1 MDVMFRTGTKIRS
14 VWLRYFSESLV
25 LYLKC
30 QQLHKE
36 SCLTFRDSKLT
47 RLLRDSLGGNARTLM
62 IACVSPSDVDA
73 EETLSTLRYA
83 ARARCIKNKPV
94 VNEDPKDALL
104 RQYQLELQRLREL
117 LNSSDQSTVGSDF
130 QREAD
135 EEADSLREKRYLE
148 EVERLRKEC
157 ESSNLSA
164 QKLKEELEAL
174 KSRHES
180 ELNNVRKISATPEKQ
195 ILDEMDKE
203 RAERRRKKREAAM
216 QDVLKKLEKL
226 TIGGEEIGNTELK
239 KRRERRRK
247 RLEAL
252 VGALEANDVNGSVF
266 QVYGQLRFVGAR
278 CFISLWEKTPYI
290 EKERAVFV
298 VVSHI

>member
-1 MDVMFRTGTKIRS
+1 
-14 VWLRYFSESLV
+14 
-25 LYLKC
+25 
-30 QQLHKE
+30 
-36 SCLTFRDSKLT
+36 
-47 RLLRDSLGGNARTLM
+47 M

-104 RQYQLELQRLREL
+104 RQYQVELQRLRDL
-117 LNSSDQSTVGSDF
+117 LKSSDQSTIGFDS

-135 EEADSLREKRYLE
+135 EEADLREKQYFE
-148 EVERLRKEC
+148 EVEKLRKEC

-164 QKLKEELEAL
+164 QKLKEELDAL
-174 KSRHES
+174 KSRHEA
-180 ELNNVRKISATPEKQ
+180 ELNNVQKFDTTQENQ
-195 ILDEMDKE
+195 VLDELDKE

-226 TIGGEEIGNTELK
+226 TIGGEEIGNAELK

-252 VGALEANDVNGSVF
+252 VGALESNDANGSVF
-266 QVYGQLRFVGAR
+266 QVYGQLRFVR
-278 CFISLWEKTPYI
+278 TRYFVPLKKKKRIRISGIHGLIIICYRPAFVYI
-290 EKERAVFV
+290 
-298 VVSHI
+298 SNYN